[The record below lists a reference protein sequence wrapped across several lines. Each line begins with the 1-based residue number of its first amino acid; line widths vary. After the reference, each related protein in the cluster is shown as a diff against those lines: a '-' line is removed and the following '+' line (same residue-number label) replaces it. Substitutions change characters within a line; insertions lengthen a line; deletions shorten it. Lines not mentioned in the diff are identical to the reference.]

1 MIPRLGDFLIDSP
14 LFYAIHILY
23 MIQVNKKMSNVNI
36 NKTSS
41 ATDIKITQ
49 DIIEILK
56 TELGI
61 QHDITTDDSLA
72 FDLGMDSLDT
82 MIICE
87 LIETK
92 LNLLNVTLDI
102 PLKKYKQLK
111 VLDLILAT
119 QNAYKKLQFQYQQK
133 QIQNIHKNGKIK

>member
-1 MIPRLGDFLIDSP
+1 
-14 LFYAIHILY
+14 
-23 MIQVNKKMSNVNI
+23 MSNVNV

-61 QHDITTDDSLA
+61 QHNITTDDSLA

-102 PLKKYKQLK
+102 PLKKHRQLK
-111 VLDLILAT
+111 VMDLIIAT
-119 QNAYKKLQFQYQQK
+119 QNAYKKLQFQSQQK